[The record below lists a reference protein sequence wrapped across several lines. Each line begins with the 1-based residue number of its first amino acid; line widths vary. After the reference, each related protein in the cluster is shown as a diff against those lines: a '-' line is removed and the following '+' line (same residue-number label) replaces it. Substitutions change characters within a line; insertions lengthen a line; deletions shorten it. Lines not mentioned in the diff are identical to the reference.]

1 MKSLEETLQDLVG
14 RTIVEVATED
24 DELMLAF
31 DDGLVIWLHVEDEE
45 LMMTVSRDEQIP
57 QQ

>member
-1 MKSLEETLQDLVG
+1 MKSLEDTLMDLVG
-14 RTIVEVATED
+14 RTIVEVGTED

-31 DDGLVIWLHVEDEE
+31 DDGLVIWIHVEEEE
-45 LMMTVSRDEQIP
+45 LMMTVSREEQVP

>member
-1 MKSLEETLQDLVG
+1 MNSLEKALNDLVG
-14 RTIVEVATED
+14 RTIVEIGTDD

-31 DDGLVIWLHVEDEE
+31 DDGIVIWIHIEDGE
-45 LMMTVSRDEQIP
+45 LMMTVNREEQSP

>member
-1 MKSLEETLQDLVG
+1 MKSLEDTLMDLIG
-14 RTIVEVATED
+14 RTIVEIGTED

-31 DDGLVIWLHVEDEE
+31 DDGLVIWIHTEEDE
-45 LMMTVSRDEQIP
+45 LMMTVSREEQVP